1 MEAHTVNT
9 LTHKSGDC
17 KPKMFNKYMPSE
29 FSDAFSELFIDGIWS
44 LPDGPGMLHS
54 RPEHREK
61 PSRKGKKPCLPDSA
75 PKKKEN
81 SGIFNIPLLSETG
94 SAHKH
99 GDQNP
104 GDFNTL
110 IF

>member
-29 FSDAFSELFIDGIWS
+29 FSDAFSESSSTASGHYQME
-44 LPDGPGMLHS
+44 PACCTAGPSTGKNRLG
-54 RPEHREK
+54 REK
-61 PSRKGKKPCLPDSA
+61 NLASRIRRQ
-75 PKKKEN
+75 KKKEN

-110 IF
+110 TF

>member
-29 FSDAFSELFIDGIWS
+29 FSDAFSELFIDGIWP
-44 LPDGPGMLHS
+44 LPDGTGMLHS

-75 PKKKEN
+75 PKKKRELGYIQYTPAFRN
-81 SGIFNIPLLSETG
+81 RFGTQTWGSE
-94 SAHKH
+94 
-99 GDQNP
+99 P
-104 GDFNTL
+104 R
-110 IF
+110 